1 MGGQRVAVVGHCA
14 SGKSTVVA
22 ALRERGIDAWA
33 VAQEHSAIAE
43 LWRRQSPDALVYLDV
58 SLESI
63 RARRGDPHW
72 PQWLYDVQAA
82 RLAVARQQADIVV
95 STDSTP
101 VESVV
106 TRVITALAGESG
118 GPAAVV
124 TLR

>member
-33 VAQEHSAIAE
+33 VAQEHSEIAE

-63 RARRGDPHW
+63 RARRGDPQW

-82 RLAVARQQADIVV
+82 RLAAARQEADVVV
-95 STDSTP
+95 STDSTS
-101 VESVV
+101 VEGVV
-106 TRVITALAGESG
+106 ARVITALTG
-118 GPAAVV
+118 
-124 TLR
+124 